1 MPRELPNTH
10 EHAAADVLRRK
21 GDAQWLIVGVAV
33 VMLASPLVAV
43 ASVYLQPEYSS
54 EPELFGQALAIDG
67 DRILAGANGDS
78 VVTSLA
84 GAAFIFERQGA
95 SWTRTARLAPASL
108 ELGDYFGYFVDMSG
122 DVAVVGASS
131 DDDVALNS
139 GAAYVFRLVGASWI
153 EVAKLLPPAAGSGAG
168 FGVVATDGSVAL
180 LGAVSG
186 PAASRVHVFRE
197 QAGAWPLQT
206 SLARPD
212 APLGQGFGDDID
224 VEGPVIVVGADYDD
238 QTAPD
243 AGAVYVYRWSGAA
256 WTLDAKL
263 PNPDGLAGD
272 RFGSSV
278 SISGASIAVGGL
290 SAAHVYTFDGAN
302 WVRQQRIPKPDPASI
317 SHLSVAIHGDTLL
330 LGDMF
335 ANPDPVNP
343 TTLRGGTYLFAR
355 SGTTW
360 SEVARIHPDDL
371 ACPCL
376 TNALGMGV
384 AISDMFALTGTWFS
398 LGPGGDGQD
407 GAAWVIAIDDPD
419 GDDLPTPLDN
429 CPTAWNPE
437 QLDDN
442 GDGLGDACDPL
453 CLEPGALDLDAT
465 ATPLRVA
472 RSGSSQLALTWGGP
486 AGRRTNVYIGDLTT
500 LATTATYTHAS
511 VGTCEVTG
519 GQATVAMPPAETYI
533 LLAARCSGRDSS
545 VGRDSL
551 GRERPPAA
559 PVCP

>member
-1 MPRELPNTH
+1 MPPELPNPRD
-10 EHAAADVLRRK
+10 HAATGVPRRK
-21 GDAQWLIVGVAV
+21 ADAQWLIVSMAV
-33 VMLASPLVAV
+33 VVLASPLAAV

-67 DRILAGANGDS
+67 NRILAGANGDS

-108 ELGDYFGYFVDMSG
+108 ELGDYFGEAVDLAG
-122 DVAVVGASS
+122 DVAVASAPY
-131 DDDVALNS
+131 DDDVAMNS
-139 GAAYVFRLVGASWI
+139 GAGYVFRHVGGVWL
-153 EVAKLLPPAAGSGAG
+153 EEAKLLPPGAGSGAR
-168 FGVVATDGSVAL
+168 FGGVATDGSVAL
-180 LGAVSG
+180 LGAAEG

-197 QAGAWPLQT
+197 QVGTWPLET
-206 SLARPD
+206 SLTRPD

-224 VEGPVIVVGADYDD
+224 VEGGVIVVGADYDD
-238 QTAPD
+238 EAETD
-243 AGAVYVYRWSGAA
+243 AGAVYVYRWSGAT
-256 WTLDAKL
+256 WTFEAKL
-263 PNPDGLAGD
+263 PNPDSLVDD
-272 RFGSSV
+272 RFGISV
-278 SISGASIAVGGL
+278 SVSGSSIAVGGL

-302 WVRQQRIPKPDPASI
+302 WVHQQRIPKPDPASI

-343 TTLRGGTYLFAR
+343 TTLRGGTYWFAR

-407 GAAWVIAIDDPD
+407 GAAWVIALDDPD
-419 GDDLPTPLDN
+419 ADDLPAPLDN
-429 CPTAWNPE
+429 CASTWNPE
-437 QLDDN
+437 QLDEN
-442 GDGLGDACDPL
+442 GDGIGDACDPL
-453 CLEPGALDLDAT
+453 CLEPGALDQDAT
-465 ATPLRVA
+465 ATPLRVSRTGA
-472 RSGSSQLALTWGGP
+472 SQLDLTWGGP
-486 AGRRTNVYIGDLTT
+486 VGRRANVYVGDLTT

-511 VGTCEVTG
+511 VGACEVTG
-519 GQATVAMPPAETYI
+519 GQTTITMPPADIYI

-551 GRERPPAA
+551 GRERPPTAVA
-559 PVCP
+559 CP